1 MDEDRCKHTYKQ
13 CTKYDSYMLR
23 IISMATV
30 QNIEVKS
37 GEVKTVVLFVF
48 KLNRT
53 VPVSLNTVYD

>member
-1 MDEDRCKHTYKQ
+1 
-13 CTKYDSYMLR
+13 
-23 IISMATV
+23 MATV